1 MSFIFLAKLDEIKHL
16 YFQKRLNGKRKKKK
30 KKEFL
35 REVNKGGKFG
45 NGSGFTKGEK
55 ALPKCLLFLVVTLHV
70 KNEKKVLI
78 LEMFSFNEKVKKK
91 WKYHLSVGI

>member
-1 MSFIFLAKLDEIKHL
+1 MVK
-16 YFQKRLNGKRKKKK
+16 GK

-55 ALPKCLLFLVVTLHV
+55 ALPKCLPFLMVTLHV
-70 KNEKKVLI
+70 KTEKSLNFRNVL
-78 LEMFSFNEKVKKK
+78 F
-91 WKYHLSVGI
+91 